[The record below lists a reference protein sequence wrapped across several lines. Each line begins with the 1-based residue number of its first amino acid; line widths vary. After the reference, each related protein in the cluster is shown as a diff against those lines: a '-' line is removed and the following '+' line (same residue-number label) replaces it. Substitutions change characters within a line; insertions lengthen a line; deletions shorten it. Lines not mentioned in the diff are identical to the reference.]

1 METIKSS
8 QILVRVALICAMATA
23 SKPSTRLSA
32 SDEPPQK
39 KTKTD
44 QYKRPI
50 ATPLASKDDGF
61 IQYND
66 LKDQIIQAPK
76 QLTLQTR

>member
-39 KTKTD
+39 KPDDDEEPIQIKKTWAEVVQD
-44 QYKRPI
+44 LEELAQKHARP
-50 ATPLASKDDGF
+50 
-61 IQYND
+61 
-66 LKDQIIQAPK
+66 
-76 QLTLQTR
+76 